1 MSLNLESDINGG
13 AFVFTIAGAMPKRRN
28 GLAWRSARGP
38 RAGQSDKQGFQGS
51 WESLLSPRQVP
62 ERITPAQQDPRSLVR
77 FSPVVAKK
85 EEAIEV
91 IDAERNAKAERWT
104 KAVLVSS

>member
-1 MSLNLESDINGG
+1 MSLNLEIDINGG
-13 AFVFTIAGAMPKRRN
+13 AFVFTIAGAMSKRRN
-28 GLAWRSARGP
+28 GLAWRSARGL
-38 RAGQSDKQGFQGS
+38 RAGQSGDGVSREAGRASCLHGTK
-51 WESLLSPRQVP
+51 P
-62 ERITPAQQDPRSLVR
+62 ERITPAQQDPRSLAR

-85 EEAIEV
+85 EGAIEV

>member
-1 MSLNLESDINGG
+1 LSLEILINGG
-13 AFVFTIAGAMPKRRN
+13 AFVLGIAGATLKRRN
-28 GLAWRSARGP
+28 GLAWRSARGL
-38 RAGQSDKQGFQGS
+38 RAGQSDDEGLQGS

-62 ERITPAQQDPRSLVR
+62 ERIIPAQQDPRSQVR
-77 FSPVVAKK
+77 FSLAVAKK
-85 EEAIEV
+85 EKASGV